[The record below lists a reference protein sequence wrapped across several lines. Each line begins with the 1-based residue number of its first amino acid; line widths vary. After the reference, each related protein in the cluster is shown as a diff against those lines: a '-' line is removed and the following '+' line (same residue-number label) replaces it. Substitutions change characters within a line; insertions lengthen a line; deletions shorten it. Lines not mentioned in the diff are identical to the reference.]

1 MVVKLPAIKQK
12 EATGSRGSMAKGKKK
27 LDSKSYAQQKRHRR
41 QWTTFMRM
49 CRYGV
54 NNFTRN
60 AWLTV
65 AATAIMTITL
75 LVVFTSVVSRNVL
88 IDTVT
93 DLRDNV
99 TMSMYLKTETTASDA
114 AKVAEDLRMESSV
127 LNVGVVS
134 PEDARKYYIEQNK
147 SDAQSIEILQQASN
161 KFPWTLNIR
170 VKDIND
176 TTQLVNFAKSNETFK
191 ANIDPDRQPSFAGPR
206 RAAIESI
213 GGAANLAQ
221 QIGIVVSSV
230 FVVVS
235 TLIIF
240 NTIRMAIFNRR
251 EEIQMMKL
259 IGAERSFI
267 RGPFVVEAIMYGFI
281 AALIATAIGG
291 GLLMFVAPSLE
302 GYLVTQPTIDI
313 LIYYAGF
320 VLLGMILIGA
330 VIGIVSSL
338 MATRRY
344 LKL

>member
-1 MVVKLPAIKQK
+1 
-12 EATGSRGSMAKGKKK
+12 MAKTKKK

-49 CRYGV
+49 CRYGI

-60 AWLTV
+60 AWLTI

-75 LVVFTSVVSRNVL
+75 LVIFTSVVSRNVL
-88 IDTVT
+88 IDTLT
-93 DLRDNV
+93 NLRDNV
-99 TMSMYLKTETTASDA
+99 SMSIYLKTETTQADADKIASDL
-114 AKVAEDLRMESSV
+114 KKDSSV
-127 LNVGVVS
+127 LAVTVVS
-134 PEDARKYYIEQNK
+134 PEQARDKYVDENK
-147 SDAQSIEILQQASN
+147 VDPQSLEVLKQATN
-161 KFPWTLNIR
+161 KFPWTLD
-170 VKDIND
+170 VKVQDINNTSQLSD
-176 TTQLVNFAKSNETFK
+176 FVKTNTTYL
-191 ANIDPDRQPSFAGPR
+191 ANADPDHAPSFAGTR
-206 RAAIESI
+206 RATIETI
-213 GGAANLAQ
+213 GNAANFAQ
-221 QIGIVVSSV
+221 KIGIVISAV

-267 RGPFVVEAIMYGFI
+267 RGPFVVEAIVYGFF

-291 GLLMFVAPSLE
+291 GILFVAAPSLSN
-302 GYLVTQPTIDI
+302 YFNIQPTIDA
-313 LIYYAGF
+313 LTLYAGF
-320 VLLGMILIGA
+320 VLLAMILIGA
-330 VIGIVSSL
+330 LIGIISSL